1 MAQEMSGDLQSAASA
16 FDESLTLEPTRSAY
30 SNSGTVHYFLGRF
43 ADAARLFH
51 KATELAPEDHRVW
64 GNLADALYQIKASR
78 PQAER
83 EYRHAIV
90 LAERRIG
97 VNPDDASTWVELAF
111 YYARVGEIPRAA
123 ACKAR
128 ALALDAD
135 DFLVQ
140 YYAALIALEERNS
153 AAALAALGRAI
164 ELGYPTQMVRAA
176 PEFSG
181 LHGDERFQRML
192 VAAREP

>member
-1 MAQEMSGDLQSAASA
+1 M
-16 FDESLTLEPTRSAY
+16 
-30 SNSGTVHYFLGRF
+30 HYFLGRF

-90 LAERRIG
+90 LAERRTG
-97 VNPDDASTWVELAF
+97 VNPDDASTWIELAF

-123 ACKAR
+123 ACKAQ
-128 ALALDAD
+128 
-135 DFLVQ
+135 V
-140 YYAALIALEERNS
+140 
-153 AAALAALGRAI
+153 
-164 ELGYPTQMVRAA
+164 VR
-176 PEFSG
+176 SC
-181 LHGDERFQRML
+181 
-192 VAAREP
+192 